1 MILMLVTD
9 GRRACPEARTDRA
22 LVLGMRRWLAEAI
35 DAGVDQIQV
44 REPDLAGGPMRA
56 LVGGLTQDA
65 AGTTTQVLVNSRADV
80 ARVAGAHGVH
90 LKDTGWPAFRVR
102 SLWAADDTVVLGRSV
117 HGPSPEEPGVDYL
130 LFGAVFGS
138 GDKPE
143 RGTGL
148 LATVTATA
156 GCPVLAVGGIVPS
169 RVGACRAAGA
179 AGVAAITAFLP
190 AGRAVGA
197 LGPRIAIG
205 EFRSADTVT
214 TRTHE

>member
-22 LVLGMRRWLAEAI
+22 LVSGMRQWLAEAI
-35 DAGVDQIQV
+35 DAGVDRIQV
-44 REPDLAGGPMRA
+44 REPDLAGGTLRA
-56 LVGGLTQDA
+56 LVGGLMQDV
-65 AGTTTQVLVNSRADV
+65 AGTSTQVLVNSRADV

-90 LKDTGWPAFRVR
+90 LKDNGWSASRVR
-102 SLWAADDTVVLGRSV
+102 SLWGPDDSVVLGRSV
-117 HGPSPEEPGVDYL
+117 HGPSPDEADVDYL
-130 LFGAVFGS
+130 LCGAVFAS

-143 RGTGL
+143 RGTAL
-148 LATVTATA
+148 LAAVTATA
-156 GCPVLAVGGIVPS
+156 RCPVLAVGGIVPS

-179 AGVAAITAFLP
+179 AGVAAITPFLP